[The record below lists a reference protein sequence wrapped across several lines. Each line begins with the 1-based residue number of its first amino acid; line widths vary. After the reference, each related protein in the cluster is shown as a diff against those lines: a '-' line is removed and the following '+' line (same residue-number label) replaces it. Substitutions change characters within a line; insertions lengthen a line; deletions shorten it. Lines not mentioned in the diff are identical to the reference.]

1 MKKLVGKI
9 FYFMVILVLV
19 AFIINIGEWML
30 LIFPFFCII
39 YYFREKLSAIVEK
52 IPSSAFVKY
61 FLIGTLTG
69 LLAEY
74 LAISS
79 GSGFFNPNLLK
90 GFILS
95 IGLYGAIPVIWYF
108 LLQKYSFSI
117 RDVFSLGGIWGIFVE
132 QDLAILLSFD
142 IFAYLY
148 VFVVYGSLICI
159 PYLLTTQNFNGL
171 VRKEGIKKYVV
182 AFFTQFLAYLFGFIW
197 MAIATNITGIEI
209 W

>member
-9 FYFMVILVLV
+9 FYFMVIFVLV

-30 LIFPFFCII
+30 LIFPLFCII

-52 IPSSAFVKY
+52 IHSSAFVKY

-182 AFFTQFLAYLFGFIW
+182 AFAAQFLAYLFGFIW

>member
-9 FYFMVILVLV
+9 FYSMVIFVLV

-30 LIFPFFCII
+30 LIFPLFCII

-52 IPSSAFVKY
+52 IHSSAFVKY

-95 IGLYGAIPVIWYF
+95 IYARF
-108 LLQKYSFSI
+108 LI
-117 RDVFSLGGIWGIFVE
+117 
-132 QDLAILLSFD
+132 
-142 IFAYLY
+142 
-148 VFVVYGSLICI
+148 
-159 PYLLTTQNFNGL
+159 
-171 VRKEGIKKYVV
+171 
-182 AFFTQFLAYLFGFIW
+182 
-197 MAIATNITGIEI
+197 
-209 W
+209 